1 MNKVL
6 KNKRAIFIFTAPAAI
21 MFLAIMLIPI
31 VCAIALAFCDWNSIG
46 APKFIGAGNFVEMFA
61 KDKTMRI
68 AIRNSLFIVIF
79 SLVTQQTMGLLIAAV
94 LSARGTK
101 FRNLFKNIYYMPCVI
116 SSAALALLF
125 SFLFNP
131 NMGINAL
138 LKEFGIQG
146 P

>member
-1 MNKVL
+1 MKQEIAGVYMNKVL

-46 APKFIGAGNFVEMFA
+46 APKFIGAGNFAEMFA

-79 SLVTQQTMGLLIAAV
+79 
-94 LSARGTK
+94 
-101 FRNLFKNIYYMPCVI
+101 CV
-116 SSAALALLF
+116 F
-125 SFLFNP
+125 
-131 NMGINAL
+131 
-138 LKEFGIQG
+138 
-146 P
+146 